1 MFAGNLSSVVTPDYV
16 CSLLEQPACRGVRAR
31 FFTSG
36 SPYALRL
43 DAHRKAGAERF
54 GWIGAEELSGE
65 MGRAGQLL
73 SIAEVEGRQMSS
85 KIFGYMAT
93 GKPVVHVYTYDLA
106 ANVRYLSRYP
116 LALCLKTD
124 EGALADN
131 ARRLALWCV
140 WSYGQRVAWGDVE
153 REFSELTHEHV
164 ARQIFGTGGCR

>member
-16 CSLLEQPACRGVRAR
+16 CSILEQPACRGVRAR

-43 DAHRKAGAERF
+43 DGYREAGAERF
-54 GWIGAEELSGE
+54 GWIGADELRCE

-93 GKPVVHVYTYDLA
+93 GKPVVHVYTAEDDV
-106 ANVRYLSRYP
+106 NVRYLDRYP
-116 LALCLKTD
+116 LALCLRAD
-124 EGALADN
+124 EGDLAGN
-131 ARRLALWCV
+131 ARRLALWCA

-153 REFSELTHEHV
+153 RGFGELTPEHV
-164 ARQIFGTGGCR
+164 ARQILGAGRRR